1 MRFDPA
7 APVQYSLGWEI
18 TMFCCGAA
26 WGVLGRWIY
35 TTYFAPKRDVPTPLE
50 SLGDGISRWQESRAA
65 DDLREQN
72 EINKFLVGIEREL

>member
-7 APVQYSLGWEI
+7 APVQYSLGWEVV
-18 TMFCCGAA
+18 MFCVGVA
-26 WGVLGRWIY
+26 WAILIRWIS
-35 TTYFAPKRDVPTPLE
+35 TTYLAPKQDVPPPSA